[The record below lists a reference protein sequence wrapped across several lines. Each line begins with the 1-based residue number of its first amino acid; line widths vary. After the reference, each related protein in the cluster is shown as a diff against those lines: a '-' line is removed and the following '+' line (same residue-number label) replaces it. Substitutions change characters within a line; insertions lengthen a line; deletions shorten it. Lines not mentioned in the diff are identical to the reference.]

1 MYSEAVATPDRA
13 GVVET
18 IGTTKAAPA
27 GAAPHTASAA
37 SPAPSSQPAA
47 SRVVRGLPFH
57 FGEGGAQ
64 LIVEPGGR
72 ILWLSAA
79 STVLAKASA
88 CIALEK
94 GELSGR
100 TRHSEILLKKL
111 MGDAQAAS
119 GSVEQ
124 LLSRA
129 ANDVPEL
136 FVQARSCSGREDGAI
151 AITIRQLDRKIDD
164 VPDLMRLYGLT
175 PTEQQ
180 IVGMMLQG
188 RSVTEIAEELH
199 KSVLTVRT
207 HIKRT
212 YVKLN
217 VGTKEQL
224 FSAVIRLMVD

>member
-1 MYSEAVATPDRA
+1 MYSGAIITPERTGVA
-13 GVVET
+13 EK
-18 IGTTKAAPA
+18 KARRQQL
-27 GAAPHTASAA
+27 SAA
-37 SPAPSSQPAA
+37 VPAHGSATVLPAPKPRTAN
-47 SRVVRGLPFH
+47 VEIRGFPFH
-57 FGEGGAQ
+57 FSENGAQ
-64 LIVEPGGR
+64 LIVEPSGR

-79 STVLAKASA
+79 STVLAEASA

-100 TRHSEILLKKL
+100 TRHTELLLRKL
-111 MGDAQAAS
+111 LEDAQAAS
-119 GSVEQ
+119 GPVDQ
-124 LLSRA
+124 LVSRA
-129 ANDVPEL
+129 ANDIPEL
-136 FVQARSCSGREDGAI
+136 FLRARTCSGQKDGAI
-151 AITIRQLDRKIDD
+151 AITIRQLDRKVDD
-164 VPDLMRLYGLT
+164 IPDLTRLYGLT

-180 IVGMMLQG
+180 ITAMMLQG